1 MNTLYFQAVGYP
13 KKDKNILNI
22 GSGCGT
28 AKKILHEVLE
38 LTVFFSNA
46 AEFLQPT
53 YSPTPLHRL
62 GSNKQRL
69 R

>member
-53 YSPTPLHRL
+53 
-62 GSNKQRL
+62 
-69 R
+69 